1 MVEAKPGPRK
11 PPARWSGGARRG
23 SPADR
28 RTLLALIA
36 LKRRVQA
43 RQHACLLE
51 VFYGLLV
58 ITGYPSLCERAG
70 YPGPLCDLG
79 VFSRLVAAFDEHAG
93 TRTLYPFLKLMR
105 QGGVDPAIAEPE
117 DAVRVM
123 TIHQARD
130 SSSRWS
136 SSDRWGRVLN

>member
-1 MVEAKPGPRK
+1 
-11 PPARWSGGARRG
+11 
-23 SPADR
+23 
-28 RTLLALIA
+28 
-36 LKRRVQA
+36 
-43 RQHACLLE
+43 
-51 VFYGLLV
+51 
-58 ITGYPSLCERAG
+58 
-70 YPGPLCDLG
+70 

-93 TRTLYPFLKLMR
+93 TRTLYPFLDYLKLMR

>member
-1 MVEAKPGPRK
+1 
-11 PPARWSGGARRG
+11 
-23 SPADR
+23 
-28 RTLLALIA
+28 LALIA

-93 TRTLYPFLKLMR
+93 TRTLYPFLDYLKLMR
-105 QGGVDPAIAEPE
+105 QGGVDPAIAGPE
-117 DAVRVM
+117 NAVRVM
-123 TIHQARD
+123 TIHQAKGLEFPVVVVG
-130 SSSRWS
+130 SVGQGPELMMPEPLPIW
-136 SSDRWGRVLN
+136 